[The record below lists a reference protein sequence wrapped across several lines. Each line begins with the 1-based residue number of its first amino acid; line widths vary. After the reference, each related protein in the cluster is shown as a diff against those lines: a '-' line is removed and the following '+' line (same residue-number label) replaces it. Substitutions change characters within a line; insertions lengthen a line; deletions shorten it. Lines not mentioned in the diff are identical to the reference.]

1 MTITLDLTPDIEQGL
16 LVQAQAKGLSII
28 DYVEE
33 LVEQQARLAAP
44 GPRPTPGSQGRTLHE
59 FFMHSPLR
67 GANLDLERAQDYPR
81 TLDIE

>member
-1 MTITLDLTPDIEQGL
+1 MTITLDLAPDIEQGL
-16 LVQAQAKGLSII
+16 LVQAQAKGLSIT

-44 GPRPTPGSQGRTLHE
+44 VAPLAPPSHGRTLHE

-67 GANLDLERAQDYPR
+67 GANLDLKRAPDYPR
-81 TLDIE
+81 TVDIE